1 MRNEKNPD
9 ASRMVF
15 PGMLDGVGINP
26 MVANRFGIQNE
37 SQLLDMAST
46 GRELLREYND
56 ALLCAGIAMSR
67 AEIKTKNRIDLRG
80 LCTYEKY
87 KGKADE
93 KNRIPDIDGKRLMSE
108 FLYSNYW
115 YCYIPCFS
123 EGVLQLNTDRYVY
136 WKVAKVDTTENAM
149 DVFICDYNRI
159 GSVWQMGVSTDV
171 HYQFLDADKVRERYT
186 VDTVRYVTVSG
197 GVNVQL
203 DNCREYSKIY
213 RLLPMDSFSWSEKE
227 REIWNKFIAN
237 AEADEKQNLS
247 LKGSN
252 SCYELSKIFTHF
264 VMLSNQEL
272 WLNKPK
278 AVRSGRSTSE
288 TVRKTKVGERK
299 DVKKIVRTVGGIKM
313 TSPKPPRLP
322 SADSVIHYKTAV
334 WTARGGVRR
343 MKNGKLVPFK
353 ESVRHRKC
361 LQKVDDQVPQ
371 TTIRLKGT
379 TQK

>member
-26 MVANRFGIQNE
+26 IVAKRFGIQNE

-159 GSVWQMGVSTDV
+159 GGVWQMGVSTDV
-171 HYQFLDADKVRERYT
+171 HYRFWDVDKVRERYT

-361 LQKVDDQVPQ
+361 LQKEDDQVPQ

-379 TQK
+379 IQK

>member
-171 HYQFLDADKVRERYT
+171 HYQFWDADKVRERYT

-237 AEADEKQNLS
+237 AETDEKQNLS

-322 SADSVIHYKTAV
+322 SADSIIHYKTAV

>member
-1 MRNEKNPD
+1 
-9 ASRMVF
+9 
-15 PGMLDGVGINP
+15 
-26 MVANRFGIQNE
+26 MVAKRFGIQNE

-93 KNRIPDIDGKRLMSE
+93 KNRVPDVDGKRLTSE

-159 GSVWQMGVSTDV
+159 GGVWQMGVSTDV
-171 HYQFLDADKVRERYT
+171 HYRFWDVDKVRERYT

-203 DNCREYSKIY
+203 DNCLEYSKIY

-299 DVKKIVRTVGGIKM
+299 DVKSHTTEVACFHTCFSGVRT
-313 TSPKPPRLP
+313 R
-322 SADSVIHYKTAV
+322 
-334 WTARGGVRR
+334 
-343 MKNGKLVPFK
+343 
-353 ESVRHRKC
+353 
-361 LQKVDDQVPQ
+361 
-371 TTIRLKGT
+371 
-379 TQK
+379 

>member
-26 MVANRFGIQNE
+26 IVAKRFGIQNE

-123 EGVLQLNTDRYVY
+123 EGAMQLNTDRYVY
-136 WKVAKVDTTENAM
+136 WKVAKVDTTEGAM

-171 HYQFLDADKVRERYT
+171 HYQFWDADKVRERYT

-322 SADSVIHYKTAV
+322 SADSIIHYKTAV

>member
-26 MVANRFGIQNE
+26 IVAKRFGIQNE
-37 SQLLDMAST
+37 SQLLNMAST

-108 FLYSNYW
+108 FLYGNYW

-159 GSVWQMGVSTDV
+159 GGVWQMGVSTDV
-171 HYQFLDADKVRERYT
+171 HYRFWDVDKVRERYT

-313 TSPKPPRLP
+313 TSTKPPRLP

>member
-26 MVANRFGIQNE
+26 IVAKRFGIQNE
-37 SQLLDMAST
+37 SQLLDMANT

-93 KNRIPDIDGKRLMSE
+93 KNRIPDIDGKRLTSE

-123 EGVLQLNTDRYVY
+123 EGAMQLNTDRYVY
-136 WKVAKVDTTENAM
+136 WKVAKVDTTEGAM

-171 HYQFLDADKVRERYT
+171 HYQFWDADKVRERYT

-237 AEADEKQNLS
+237 AETDEKQNLS

-322 SADSVIHYKTAV
+322 SADSIIHYKTAV

>member
-26 MVANRFGIQNE
+26 IVAKRFGIQNE

-123 EGVLQLNTDRYVY
+123 EGAIQLNTDRYVY
-136 WKVAKVDTTENAM
+136 WKVAKVDTTEGAM

-171 HYQFLDADKVRERYT
+171 HYQFWDADKVRERYT

-322 SADSVIHYKTAV
+322 SADSIIHYKTAV

>member
-26 MVANRFGIQNE
+26 MVAKRFGIQNE

-67 AEIKTKNRIDLRG
+67 AEIKTKNRIDLRA

-123 EGVLQLNTDRYVY
+123 EGAMQLNTDRYVY
-136 WKVAKVDTTENAM
+136 WKVAKVDTTEGAM

-171 HYQFLDADKVRERYT
+171 HYQFWDADKVRERYT

-213 RLLPMDSFSWSEKE
+213 RLLSMDSFSWSEKE

-237 AEADEKQNLS
+237 AETDEKQNLS

>member
-26 MVANRFGIQNE
+26 IVAKRFGIQNE

-67 AEIKTKNRIDLRG
+67 AEIKKKNRIDLRG

-123 EGVLQLNTDRYVY
+123 EGVLQLNTGRYVY

-159 GSVWQMGVSTDV
+159 GGVWQMGVSTDV
-171 HYQFLDADKVRERYT
+171 HYRFWDVDKVRERYT

-361 LQKVDDQVPQ
+361 LQKEDDQVPQ

-379 TQK
+379 IQK

>member
-26 MVANRFGIQNE
+26 MVAKRFGIQNE

-93 KNRIPDIDGKRLMSE
+93 KNLVPDVDGKRLTSE

-159 GSVWQMGVSTDV
+159 GGVWQMGVSTDV
-171 HYQFLDADKVRERYT
+171 HYRFWDVDKVRERYT

-237 AEADEKQNLS
+237 AEADEKQNL
-247 LKGSN
+247 
-252 SCYELSKIFTHF
+252 
-264 VMLSNQEL
+264 
-272 WLNKPK
+272 P
-278 AVRSGRSTSE
+278 
-288 TVRKTKVGERK
+288 
-299 DVKKIVRTVGGIKM
+299 
-313 TSPKPPRLP
+313 
-322 SADSVIHYKTAV
+322 
-334 WTARGGVRR
+334 
-343 MKNGKLVPFK
+343 
-353 ESVRHRKC
+353 
-361 LQKVDDQVPQ
+361 
-371 TTIRLKGT
+371 
-379 TQK
+379 

>member
-15 PGMLDGVGINP
+15 PGILDGVGINP
-26 MVANRFGIQNE
+26 IVAKRFGIQNE
-37 SQLLDMAST
+37 SQLLDMASI

-123 EGVLQLNTDRYVY
+123 EGALQLNTDRYVY

-171 HYQFLDADKVRERYT
+171 HYQFWDADKVRERYT

-237 AEADEKQNLS
+237 AETDEKQNLS

-322 SADSVIHYKTAV
+322 SADSIIHYKTAV